1 MQCCTLVCTPGNG
14 ATNVVAGRGRKQLAQ
29 GFERWRGWAVENA
42 RRMRG
47 LRAIMAKMR
56 SRDCAVAFAAW
67 WHHWAEKQRLRAAA
81 LRVVAHMQQVALSG
95 SFTWWSYWAKKNSQ
109 IAAMALRMQSVLT
122 GRAFVSWLEAVET
135 WQSERADEVSAA
147 AASTS

>member
-29 GFERWRGWAVENA
+29 GFEKWRGWAVENA

-67 WHHWAEKQRLRAAA
+67 WHHWAEKQRLRQQYK
-81 LRVVAHMQQVALSG
+81 LRPENVGCASKCSRCKQCRRYHAGLSPVWLMGNGFVVTDKIYL
-95 SFTWWSYWAKKNSQ
+95 
-109 IAAMALRMQSVLT
+109 
-122 GRAFVSWLEAVET
+122 
-135 WQSERADEVSAA
+135 
-147 AASTS
+147 

>member
-1 MQCCTLVCTPGNG
+1 
-14 ATNVVAGRGRKQLAQ
+14 
-29 GFERWRGWAVENA
+29 
-42 RRMRG
+42 
-47 LRAIMAKMR
+47 MAKMR

-135 WQSERADEVSAA
+135 WQSERADEVSAV
-147 AASTS
+147 STSFLGRFGNVFSRRRVTLSISPRSARSLSTLARRKTTRR

>member
-1 MQCCTLVCTPGNG
+1 
-14 ATNVVAGRGRKQLAQ
+14 
-29 GFERWRGWAVENA
+29 
-42 RRMRG
+42 
-47 LRAIMAKMR
+47 MAKMR

-135 WQSERADEVSAA
+135 WQSERADEVSAPPPPQTPVLGRFGNVFFSRRVTLSISPRSA
-147 AASTS
+147 RSLSTLARRKTTRR

>member
-1 MQCCTLVCTPGNG
+1 MLLVCLSSFVIEYDPVGDVQSARTERNLGPELGHPLGTDFVGRDTP
-14 ATNVVAGRGRKQLAQ
+14 
-29 GFERWRGWAVENA
+29 AVQPSFDHSQNESQQNA
-42 RRMRG
+42 
-47 LRAIMAKMR
+47 
-56 SRDCAVAFAAW
+56 
-67 WHHWAEKQRLRAAA
+67 LRAAA